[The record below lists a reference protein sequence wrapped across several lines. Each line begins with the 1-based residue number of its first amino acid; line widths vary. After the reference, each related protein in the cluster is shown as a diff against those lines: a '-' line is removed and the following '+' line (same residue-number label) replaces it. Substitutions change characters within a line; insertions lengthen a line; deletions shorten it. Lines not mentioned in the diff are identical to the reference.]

1 MGMLRRIFWDQ
12 IGGGLCPN
20 RYCIID
26 EGEIFG
32 TCKGAFDTVS
42 GLFCRLDGI
51 VDGNT
56 LGDAKGRWVNGR
68 GWITTELL
76 MLLVWWCG
84 VVDVDV
90 GHR

>member
-12 IGGGLCPN
+12 IGDGLCPN

-32 TCKGAFDTVS
+32 TCKGGFDTVS

-68 GWITTELL
+68 GWTLQMFCE
-76 MLLVWWCG
+76 MLCKMLRRG
-84 VVDVDV
+84 
-90 GHR
+90 GFG